1 LKHEVMG
8 AAFWAP
14 VIAQRRRAGGVNFGL
29 EMAILRLLHSNGY
42 GAPIE
47 TVFDF
52 AAWLQRKGS
61 AGRYWENAF
70 QQLFSGLDLQK
81 MRSSVSMVER
91 RMRGNPFQAVRLFLL
106 PVVQRVLAKTE
117 NNILLSRSDKTSHH
131 SKGDYRKYCDA
142 FQAALAMLLPENS
155 ENPATKVND
164 ESTVAWRRA
173 MILRLI
179 QYTHLGELSE
189 DPGGSCLPDTLAAEL
204 FLAAERLQVASR
216 PDKAVPLLAREG
228 TVRRSSRFQ
237 QDGIAG
243 IRHASP
249 GEDPSSML
257 QHQMVNAFEVL
268 VEQVEN
274 EGFIAYDRPPPLP
287 EKRCFV
293 FAALGADMA
302 EGRGLSLLRAAWWL
316 ACQRAEMILCEQDS
330 RVDFAWLQT
339 TNGLSGRGSF
349 VRSPEKFMRMRP
361 GDSGMRYLA
370 QCEGLGAPF
379 RAGRMKTA
387 LSEGRTK
394 PLWPD
399 YLVDF
404 LRDEGLQVIGDRGMQ
419 VASMILSV
427 QEATGDSPDGHASA
441 WRDEITGQGGE
452 MPVVLSVNINAEQGR
467 HRLAFGAEEP
477 VLVCDDFEE
486 AAQQAVEI
494 ANRLIE
500 EMMKVIHNE

>member
-8 AAFWAP
+8 ATFWTP
-14 VIAQRRRAGGVNFGL
+14 VIAQRRRAGAANFDL

-61 AGRYWENAF
+61 AGQYWENAF
-70 QQLFSGLDLQK
+70 QQLFSGMDLRK
-81 MRSSVSMVER
+81 IRSSVSMVER
-91 RMRGNPFQAVRLFLL
+91 RMRENPFQAVRLFLL

-117 NNILLSRSDKTSHH
+117 KNILLSRSDKTSHH
-131 SKGDYRKYCDA
+131 NKGDYQKYSDA
-142 FQAALAMLLPENS
+142 FQATLATLLPESN
-155 ENPATKVND
+155 EPPATKVND

-179 QYTHLGELSE
+179 QYTHLEDLSE
-189 DPGGSCLPDTLAAEL
+189 DPGGPCLPDMLAAEL

-216 PDKAVPLLAREG
+216 PDKAIPRLAREG
-228 TVRRSSRFQ
+228 TVRRSSRYQ

-268 VEQVEN
+268 VEQIEN

-287 EKRCFV
+287 EKRCFM
-293 FAALGADMA
+293 FAALAADMA

-316 ACQRAEMILCEQDS
+316 ACQWAEMILCEQDS

-339 TNGLSGRGSF
+339 TNGFSGRGSF

-361 GDSGMRYLA
+361 GDTGARYLA
-370 QCEGLGAPF
+370 QCEGIGAPF
-379 RAGRMKTA
+379 RAGRQKTA
-387 LSEGRTK
+387 LSEGRTR
-394 PLWPD
+394 PLCPD
-399 YLVDF
+399 NLVGL
-404 LRDEGLQVIGDRGMQ
+404 LRDEGLQVIGDGGMQ
-419 VASMILSV
+419 VAAMILSV
-427 QEATGDSPDGHASA
+427 QEATGDRADEHTSV

-452 MPVVLSVNINAEQGR
+452 MPLVLSVTINAAQGR

-486 AAQQAVEI
+486 AAQQAVKI

-500 EMMKVIHNE
+500 EMMKVIRNE